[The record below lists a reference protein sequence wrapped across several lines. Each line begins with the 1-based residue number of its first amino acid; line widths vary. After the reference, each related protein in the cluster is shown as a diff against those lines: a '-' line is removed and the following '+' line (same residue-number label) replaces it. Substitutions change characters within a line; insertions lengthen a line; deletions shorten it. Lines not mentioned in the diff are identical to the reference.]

1 MVDNRI
7 RILIVDDHGAVR
19 QALRTFLELQND
31 LEVVGEAADGLTAVE
46 LALEL
51 KPDVILMDLVMPH
64 LDGISATRQILE
76 AGLPSRVIALTSFTG
91 DENIFPALEAG
102 ALSYLLKDVSPE
114 GLVEA
119 VRATFRGESRLHP
132 DVARKLMA
140 KISYPAIQTAH
151 VEDLTDRELEVA
163 RLVAKGATDQE
174 ISGRLVVSE
183 EVVKKHIST
192 ILSKLQLA
200 DRTQLVIYG
209 LENRPS

>member
-19 QALRTFLELQND
+19 QALRTFLELQSD
-31 LEVVGEAADGLTAVE
+31 LDVAGEAADGLRAVE

-76 AGLPSRVIALTSFTG
+76 AGLPSRVIALTSFTA

-114 GLVEA
+114 ALVEA
-119 VRATFRGESRLHP
+119 VRAAFRGEQRLHP
-132 DVARKLMA
+132 DVARKLA
-140 KISYPAIQTAH
+140 EKT
-151 VEDLTDRELEVA
+151 
-163 RLVAKGATDQE
+163 
-174 ISGRLVVSE
+174 
-183 EVVKKHIST
+183 
-192 ILSKLQLA
+192 
-200 DRTQLVIYG
+200 G
-209 LENRPS
+209 LGEKR